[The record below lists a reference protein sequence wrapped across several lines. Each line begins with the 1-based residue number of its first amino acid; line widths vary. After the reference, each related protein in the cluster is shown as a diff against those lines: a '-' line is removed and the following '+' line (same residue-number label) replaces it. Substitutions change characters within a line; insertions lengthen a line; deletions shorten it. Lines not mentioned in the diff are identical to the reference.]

1 MCGRCEAACPVD
13 LKLNALRLSQ
23 RTDYTHITKST
34 YDYIQPQPAFPAKVA
49 YFAGCM
55 GHLTPSVI
63 QAMEHIFRKAG
74 VDYTFIDQQ
83 TGICCGRPMMLAGN
97 HNAASVIVEK
107 NKARIENSGAGLLV
121 TSCPICYKTFREEY
135 RLNLKVMHHTE
146 YLNDL
151 IRNKL
156 ITPHQSEL
164 KTVFHNPC
172 ELGRGC
178 GVYAAPDQVL
188 QTVSHKLATVYDGKN
203 SLCCGGSLA
212 NIHIDPGQRTRISSD
227 AVKAYLSYQPD
238 LLVTACPLCK
248 KTFMKTDTAVPIKD
262 IAEVV
267 AENCR

>member
-1 MCGRCEAACPVD
+1 
-13 LKLNALRLSQ
+13 
-23 RTDYTHITKST
+23 
-34 YDYIQPQPAFPAKVA
+34 
-49 YFAGCM
+49 
-55 GHLTPSVI
+55 
-63 QAMEHIFRKAG
+63 
-74 VDYTFIDQQ
+74 
-83 TGICCGRPMMLAGN
+83 
-97 HNAASVIVEK
+97 
-107 NKARIENSGAGLLV
+107 
-121 TSCPICYKTFREEY
+121 
-135 RLNLKVMHHTE
+135 MHHTE

-178 GVYAAPDQVL
+178 DVYAAPDQVL

-267 AENCR
+267 AENFR

>member
-1 MCGRCEAACPVD
+1 
-13 LKLNALRLSQ
+13 
-23 RTDYTHITKST
+23 
-34 YDYIQPQPAFPAKVA
+34 
-49 YFAGCM
+49 
-55 GHLTPSVI
+55 
-63 QAMEHIFRKAG
+63 
-74 VDYTFIDQQ
+74 
-83 TGICCGRPMMLAGN
+83 
-97 HNAASVIVEK
+97 
-107 NKARIENSGAGLLV
+107 
-121 TSCPICYKTFREEY
+121 
-135 RLNLKVMHHTE
+135 MHHTE
-146 YLNDL
+146 YIDML
-151 IRNKL
+151 IREGILKVNTL
-156 ITPHQSEL
+156 DL